1 MKGYPK
7 HIATKQDFINLLA
20 DPEYRDQA
28 LEDLAEIRDLPDEK
42 ANRTLSINEDGTAVM
57 EEIDN
62 PMPLWKIK
70 GFSSRME
77 VAALIA
83 ENGGE
88 V

>member
-7 HIATKQDFINLLA
+7 YIATKQDFLNLLA
-20 DPEYRDQA
+20 EPEFKYRA
-28 LEDLAEIRDLPDEK
+28 IADLKVIAETDDEK
-42 ANRTLSINEDGTAVM
+42 AIRTISFNEETGEEVT

-70 GFSSRME
+70 GFESRKD
-77 VAALIA
+77 VAELIA
-83 ENGGE
+83 AQE